1 MNNNFYLDEIFTK
14 LSKELTYKNVESK
27 NKLCLFLEQ
36 TTMATKL
43 GHITLEQA
51 DNYIDKAFALYDTL
65 LT

>member
-1 MNNNFYLDEIFTK
+1 MNNNFYLEEIFKK

-36 TTMATKL
+36 TTMAVKL

-51 DNYIDKAFALYDTL
+51 DNYIDRAFTLYDTL

>member
-1 MNNNFYLDEIFTK
+1 MNNNFYLEEIFKK

-36 TTMATKL
+36 ITLAAKL
-43 GHITLEQA
+43 GQITLDQA
-51 DNYIDKAFALYDTL
+51 DNYIDKAFTLYDTL